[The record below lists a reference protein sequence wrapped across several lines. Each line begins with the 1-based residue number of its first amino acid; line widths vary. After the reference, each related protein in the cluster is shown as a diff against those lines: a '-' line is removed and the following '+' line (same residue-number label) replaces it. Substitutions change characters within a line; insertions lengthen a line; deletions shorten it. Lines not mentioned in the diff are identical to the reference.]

1 MILCDTEILTLI
13 KRGVICDADLGL
25 VNPAS
30 LDVRLG
36 PNLMIESAA
45 TTDMVP
51 ISIKRASQSDPY
63 ELVPGQFVLAET
75 IELFNM
81 PDYLSAQFALKSSR
95 AREGLQ
101 HMLAGWI
108 DPGFYGSRLTLELKN
123 VRQLHRIPVWP
134 GMRIGQIVFM
144 QMTHKPVVSYRE
156 CGHYN
161 GLMSVS
167 PSLVAA

>member
-45 TTDMVP
+45 TPDMVP

-81 PDYLSAQFALKSSR
+81 PDHLSAQFALKSSR
-95 AREGLQ
+95 AGKGCSICLR
-101 HMLAGWI
+101 AGSTQ
-108 DPGFYGSRLTLELKN
+108 GFMGR
-123 VRQLHRIPVWP
+123 
-134 GMRIGQIVFM
+134 G
-144 QMTHKPVVSYRE
+144 
-156 CGHYN
+156 
-161 GLMSVS
+161 
-167 PSLVAA
+167 